1 MIRFIDV
8 DFTHSEAS
16 EPLFKG
22 LSLHFAPGWTG
33 LVGANGSGKTTLLR
47 LAAGDLEPDSGQI
60 LRKGRAAFCH
70 QRTDFRPDDWMHL
83 REAVDADAARIKG
96 VLGIQ
101 PDWWDRWETLSH
113 GERKRAQIAVALWL
127 NPEILLVDEPTN
139 HLDAESGAMVRMALA
154 AYRGIGVLVSHD
166 RDLLDNI
173 CVQIIFI
180 EPPEVVA
187 IVGSYTEA
195 SEQKGLGEEH
205 QRRQRQ
211 TAKHELGK
219 LQREASRRLAEASR
233 SDRRRSKRDLHRN
246 DSDGR
251 ARLDLAR
258 VTGKDAVAGNLARQ
272 LRGRVGQAEEKLGSI
287 GFKKEYDLAYQIE
300 GEKSS
305 RDVLIRLECG
315 RLPLGP
321 SDWLE
326 FPDLIVMPEDRIGV
340 SGPNGSGKSSFIRHL
355 LGRLT
360 LPADRFV
367 YLPQEIPIAEGERLI
382 NEVRR
387 LETEVLGRVMSFVS
401 CLGTRPERLLRGDM
415 PSPGEIRKILLALG
429 ITRRPHL
436 IIMDEPTNHLD
447 LPAIELLETALQGF
461 PGALILV
468 SHDSRFLAGLSSV
481 RWRFIRDR
489 QTGARIEKS

>member
-8 DFTHSEAS
+8 DITHAEAC
-16 EPLFKG
+16 EPLFRG
-22 LSLHFAPGWTG
+22 ISLHFDAGWTG

-60 LRKGRAAFCH
+60 LRKGAVAFCH
-70 QRTDFRPDDWMHL
+70 QRTDFRPDGWMRL
-83 REAVDADAARIKG
+83 QETTDAVGARLMGI
-96 VLGIQ
+96 LGIR
-101 PDWWDRWETLSH
+101 PDWWERWDTLSH

-139 HLDAESGAMVRMALA
+139 HLDAESSAMVRSALA
-154 AYRGIGVLVSHD
+154 AYRGIGILVSHD

-173 CVQIIFI
+173 CIQIIFV
-180 EPPEVVA
+180 EPPDIIA
-187 IVGSYTEA
+187 ISGNYAVA
-195 SEQKGLGEEH
+195 SEQKLLGEEH
-205 QRRQRQ
+205 ARRQRR
-211 TAKHELGK
+211 AARDELEK
-219 LQREASRRLAEASR
+219 LQAESARRLAEASR

-251 ARLDLAR
+251 ARLNLAR

-272 LRGRVGQAEEKLGSI
+272 LRGRVRQAEEKLGST
-287 GFKKEYDLAYQIE
+287 GFKKEFDLAYQIE

-305 RDVLIRLECG
+305 RDVLIRLERG

-321 SDWLE
+321 SEWLE
-326 FPDLIVMPEDRIGV
+326 FPDLTVVPGDRIGV
-340 SGPNGSGKSSFIRHL
+340 SGANGTGKSSFIRFL
-355 LGRLT
+355 LSRLAV
-360 LPADRFV
+360 PADRV
-367 YLPQEIPIAEGERLI
+367 VSLPQEIPIDEGERLI
-382 NEVRR
+382 
-387 LETEVLGRVMSFVS
+387 TEIRGLKPDMRGRVLAFVS

-429 ITRRPHL
+429 VARKPYL

-447 LPAIELLETALQGF
+447 LPAIELLEGALQNF

-468 SHDSRFLAGLSSV
+468 SHDTRFLDGLASV
-481 RWRFIRDR
+481 RWRFLRDR
-489 QTGARIEKS
+489 TGCARVEKS

>member
-8 DFTHSEAS
+8 TFTHSDAS

-22 LSLHFAPGWTG
+22 ISLHFAPGWTG

-47 LAAGDLEPDSGQI
+47 IAAGDLEPDSGRI
-60 LRKGRAAFCH
+60 FRKGVAALCH
-70 QRTDFRPDDWMHL
+70 QRTDFRPDEWEHF
-83 REAVDADAARIKG
+83 RDAADAGAARIKG
-96 VLGIQ
+96 VLGIL
-101 PDWWDRWETLSH
+101 PDWWDRWDTLSH
-113 GERKRAQIAVALWL
+113 GERKRAQIAVALWQ
-127 NPEILLVDEPTN
+127 NFEMMLVDEPTN
-139 HLDAESGAMVRMALA
+139 HLDAESGAMVRSALA
-154 AYRGIGVLVSHD
+154 AYHGIGILVSHD

-173 CVQIIFI
+173 CGQIIFV
-180 EPPEVVA
+180 EPPDVVA
-187 IVGSYTEA
+187 VSGNYTEA
-195 SEQKGLGEEH
+195 LEQKRLAEEN

-211 TAKHELGK
+211 TARDELGK

-246 DSDGR
+246 DADGR
-251 ARLDLAR
+251 AKLDLAR

-305 RDVLIRLECG
+305 RDVLIRVERG

-321 SDWLE
+321 SEWLE
-326 FPDLIVMPEDRIGV
+326 FPDLMVMPEDRIGV
-340 SGPNGSGKSSFIRHL
+340 SGPNGSGKSSFIRYL
-355 LGRLT
+355 LERLM
-360 LPADRFV
+360 LPPDRFV
-367 YLPQEIPIAEGERLI
+367 YLPQEIPIVEGEQLI
-382 NEVRR
+382 NDVRC
-387 LETEVLGRVMSFVS
+387 LEPEMLGRVMSFVS

-429 ITRRPHL
+429 VAHKPHL
-436 IIMDEPTNHLD
+436 IVMDEPTNHLD
-447 LPAIELLETALQGF
+447 LPAVELLETALKSF

-468 SHDSRFLAGLSSV
+468 SHDSRFLAELSTV
-481 RWRFIRDR
+481 RWRFTRDK